1 MTPLKGLLLHS
12 QNGTGDRDLAEGG
25 GGKAES
31 SAKRDPWR
39 TRFLCWGRC
48 WVRRCWGELCAM
60 SGLVSL
66 CSSVP
71 SGGTGSDGIRTRLLI
86 CSYPRSEMQG
96 MSGIAPLEQ
105 GLSARIHIPPS

>member
-12 QNGTGDRDLAEGG
+12 QSGTGDRDLAEGEEG
-25 GGKAES
+25 RQRALQS
-31 SAKRDPWR
+31 SWR

-71 SGGTGSDGIRTRLLI
+71 SGGTGSDGIGTRLLI
-86 CSYPRSEMQG
+86 CSYSRSEMQG